1 MTIKTITVGNYKNI
15 ALTTLN
21 CPHMLALVSPNNY
34 GKSNMLEAIRFG
46 LDFLS
51 ASSKTRNAMMRH
63 LPRIPLSP
71 SLAGK
76 DFTFSIEFDEPSL
89 GQYRYMRYGYQ
100 FSWYNDQGTG
110 AKITNESIELRPNE
124 SVKYTSYLKRG
135 DGKFRPSKSTSSF
148 RKLKLRDDAL
158 AIDAIELISGVEIS
172 DALKALKKLGYRLC
186 NALELDDSFIPSPF
200 AFEGLEVDAS
210 FGNEDIPQMIAMLKA
225 ERPDLYSLYIETIYD
240 LFPEFRRIE
249 LQKLTMQESTI
260 QKLQAFMVT
269 EDDGTEKKTE
279 IPYHIR
285 NDIYRLIVE
294 SDYLNQPISMEY
306 MSTGTKRIFWLIA
319 NAVVS
324 EYRNINLL
332 GIDEVE
338 TSIHP
343 RMLRGLLESLD
354 ELLGKT
360 SMIVTSHSPYLIQYL
375 KPEWIYIGVPHK
387 DGVATFRRIQ
397 RSKVKLLLKAAR
409 GLEMSIGEYLFDLMS
424 GDEDSIQIL
433 SAYLED

>member
-1 MTIKTITVGNYKNI
+1 MTIKTITVGNFKNI
-15 ALTTLN
+15 APTTLD
-21 CPHMLALVSPNNY
+21 CSHILALVSPNNY
-34 GKSNMLEAIRFG
+34 GKSNMLEAIHFG
-46 LDFLS
+46 LEFLS
-51 ASSKTRNAMMRH
+51 ASAKMRNAMMRH
-63 LPRIPLSP
+63 LSLIPLSP

-76 DFTFSIEFDEPSL
+76 DFVFSIEFDEPSL

-110 AKITNESIELRPNE
+110 AKITNETIESRPNE
-124 SVKYTSYLKRG
+124 SVKYTSYLKHSE
-135 DGKFRPSKSTSSF
+135 GKYRPSKSTASY

-186 NALELDDSFIPSPF
+186 SALELDDSFIPTPF
-200 AFEGLEVDAS
+200 AFEGLEPGVS
-210 FGNEDIPQMIAMLKA
+210 FGNEDIPQLIAMLQA
-225 ERPDLYSLYIETIYD
+225 ERPDLYALYIETIYD
-240 LFPEFRRIE
+240 LFPEFKRIE
-249 LQKLTMQESTI
+249 LQKLTMQERAMP
-260 QKLQAFMVT
+260 KLHAIMVT
-269 EDDGTEKKTE
+269 EKDGMEKKTE

-294 SDYLNQPISMEY
+294 SNHLNQPISMEY

-324 EYRNINLL
+324 EYRNIDLL
-332 GIDEVE
+332 GIDEIE

-354 ELLGKT
+354 ELLGGT

-375 KPEWIYIGVPHK
+375 KPESIYIGVPHK
-387 DGVATFRRIQ
+387 DGVATFHRIQ
-397 RSKVKLLLKAAR
+397 RSKVKALLKAAR
-409 GLEMSIGEYLFDLMS
+409 RLEMSIGEYLFDLMS
-424 GDEDSIQIL
+424 GDEDSLQIL
-433 SAYLED
+433 SAYLEV